1 MLTLTLKLTLTLTLT
16 LTGHRVECLTITDFR
31 APLEVIRQREAIVLT
46 ARVHPGES
54 KASWM
59 MQV

>member
-1 MLTLTLKLTLTLTLT
+1 M
-16 LTGHRVECLTITDFR
+16 ECLTITDFR
-31 APLEVIRQREAIVLT
+31 APLDVIRRREVIVLT

-54 KASWM
+54 NASWI